1 MHKINFHQ
9 IENAESYPNQSKQ
22 THVQLHLIY
31 QHAPNNLK
39 TYSNSFL
46 LPFGR
51 LDFGTFRRTDAV
63 VLLLIQVDEAE
74 AELAS
79 APVLKEIKIRK
90 NLKLLNFR
98 LKAH

>member
-1 MHKINFHQ
+1 
-9 IENAESYPNQSKQ
+9 
-22 THVQLHLIY
+22 
-31 QHAPNNLK
+31 
-39 TYSNSFL
+39 
-46 LPFGR
+46 
-51 LDFGTFRRTDAV
+51 

-98 LKAH
+98 LKAY